1 MSIPLVKQDFGQK
14 PSRPPD
20 GGGGNGLFVPA
31 VHLVLSFASVSLSL
45 FCLRNSIII
54 DTRVSMLEMRA
65 ETMSP
70 PGGAW
75 SPDQPLYFGGS
86 SSRSYSSSH
95 QVTKSRFKRQ
105 LNTLMDNGCGCPPGP
120 PGPRGRKG
128 KRGNRGTD
136 GNPGPPGVSGP
147 PGKNGFPVSRSS
159 TKTYTNKNINAKY
172 IWQEY
177 SWHGTQVINHSN
189 SSGSYWFRWS
199 EGRARGSWT

>member
-1 MSIPLVKQDFGQK
+1 MKQDFGQK

-54 DTRVSMLEMRA
+54 DTRVSLLEMRA

-70 PGGAW
+70 PW
-75 SPDQPLYFGGS
+75 SPAQQLYFGGN
-86 SSRSYSSSH
+86 SRSYSSSN

-147 PGKNGFPVSRSS
+147 PGKNGFPVSRNS
-159 TKTYTNKNINAKY
+159 TN
-172 IWQEY
+172 
-177 SWHGTQVINHSN
+177 TQA
-189 SSGSYWFRWS
+189 FF
-199 EGRARGSWT
+199 GRPKKKFKGKKFLYRVPVQAPG

>member
-54 DTRVSMLEMRA
+54 DTRVSLLEMRA

-70 PGGAW
+70 PGAL
-75 SPDQPLYFGGS
+75 SPDQQLYFGG

-147 PGKNGFPVSRSS
+147 PGKNGFPVSRSR
-159 TKTYTNKNINAKY
+159 TKTYTNKNTARYTYDMSIR
-172 IWQEY
+172 
-177 SWHGTQVINHSN
+177 GLVPNHLN

-199 EGRARGSWT
+199 EGRTRGSWT